1 MSIFIGL
8 NIQNMRA
15 LWDYPVLPYPAVV
28 PWPVVEHRGYQDW
41 MASVDLI
48 EEWLRICIGPRYSE
62 WTWSMW
68 SLHNPQLCSV
78 SFRWEPNAS
87 LFVLRF
93 GS

>member
-1 MSIFIGL
+1 
-8 NIQNMRA
+8 MRA